1 MHLANPAAIQ
11 QYSGLK
17 YTDDHSDARWL
28 AHLLRLG
35 VFQKGISTPRPNGRC
50 EICYANARIWS
61 VSTPP
66 MSSVCKISGAE
77 YRGTF
82 QRQTDS
88 SVDKAGT
95 PDLAG

>member
-1 MHLANPAAIQ
+1 MEAEYRVHLANPAAMQ

-35 VFQKGISTPRPNGRC
+35 VLPEGISTPRPNGRY
-50 EICYANARIWS
+50 EICDANGRIEF

-66 MSSVCKISGAE
+66 MSSVCKISW
-77 YRGTF
+77 RGIPGHGSASNGF
-82 QRQTDS
+82 
-88 SVDKAGT
+88 KN
-95 PDLAG
+95 